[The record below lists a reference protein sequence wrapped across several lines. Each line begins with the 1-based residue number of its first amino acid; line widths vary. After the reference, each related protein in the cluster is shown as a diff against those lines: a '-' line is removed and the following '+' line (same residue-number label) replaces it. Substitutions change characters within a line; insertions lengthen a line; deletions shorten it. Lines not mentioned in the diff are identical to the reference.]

1 MNFYPQN
8 ISQKNVYQ
16 RNLHMIF
23 TMVVALDKGM
33 GVCLVNVYLMNF
45 HPQNIFPRNV
55 FFLMNAHLMLMVVA
69 LDRMKNVY
77 LMKEVA

>member
-1 MNFYPQN
+1 MIRIIALDKRRNVYLMNFYPQN

-55 FFLMNAHLMLMVVA
+55 FFQVNTS
-69 LDRMKNVY
+69 
-77 LMKEVA
+77 

>member
-45 HPQNIFPRNV
+45 HPQNIF
-55 FFLMNAHLMLMVVA
+55 LMNAHLMLMVVA